1 MIIPMRCFNCGQML
15 SSKYR
20 TYINLINSPILIKRE
35 NEKGVYY
42 ISSSN
47 LEKWDKEEE
56 VSIEDRNAIIQ
67 HTLNEINEE
76 HKKLEN
82 IREMDEEN
90 KDKNKFALKR
100 QVPDGSKTVEGEIL
114 NQIGLTRYCCRSHI
128 IGHIQIIDKL

>member
-56 VSIEDRNAIIQ
+56 VSIEDRNVIIQ
-67 HTLNEINEE
+67 NTLNEIKVNYLLKPYQTGM
-76 HKKLEN
+76 HFL
-82 IREMDEEN
+82 
-90 KDKNKFALKR
+90 KN
-100 QVPDGSKTVEGEIL
+100 L
-114 NQIGLTRYCCRSHI
+114 NQ
-128 IGHIQIIDKL
+128 